1 MAAHIIITVTVI
13 ILLGFELNSARAA
26 YLIGEE
32 IGGPAGARH
41 IQDAVTPPL
50 SANLG
55 ILIQL
60 SFLACIVAGFFV
72 HGWVIGLVLIPTSI
86 LALGVVKK
94 ILPSPQ
100 GAFYRGIIVRSM
112 MARYADFVKGGDTIR
127 ANAMKDL
134 IQRLG
139 YPLPPAFRQE

>member
-1 MAAHIIITVTVI
+1 MAAHIIITVAVI
-13 ILLGFELNSARAA
+13 ILLGFELNSVRAA

-32 IGGPAGARH
+32 IAGPAGARH

-50 SANLG
+50 FANLG

-72 HGWVIGLVLIPTSI
+72 HGWIIGLVLIPSSF

-94 ILPSPQ
+94 FLPPPQ
-100 GAFYRGIIVRSM
+100 GGFYRGIIVRSM
-112 MARYADFVKGGDTIR
+112 MTRYADFVKGGDTIR
-127 ANAMKDL
+127 ARAMKDL

-139 YPLPPAFRQE
+139 YPLPSALRED